1 MQQFNAPHPT
11 MKDIDQLE
19 PLSFGEEIEPEAAGI
34 GGEAEAVESSKLDI
48 GSLPTAPEAGYP
60 AQVDVWEH
68 AVTSLGREN
77 SIECLSVVDD
87 IEQEAADDDAL
98 I

>member
-1 MQQFNAPHPT
+1 MQQFSEPQPVVA
-11 MKDIDQLE
+11 KADELK
-19 PLSFGEEIEPEAAGI
+19 PLSFGEEMEPEAAGI
-34 GGEAEAVESSKLDI
+34 RGEAEAVESSKLDI
-48 GSLPTAPEAGYP
+48 GSLPTAPEGGYP
-60 AQVDVWEH
+60 AQVDVWKH